1 MSILSVSCYEGLIF
15 GLLTVG
21 VYLTFRV
28 LAFPDLSVDATFPLG
43 GATAAVLIVKGVNP
57 FLATFAAFVAG
68 LIAGTVTGLLNTVLR
83 ISALLSGILM
93 MVGVYSVNLRIMGG
107 ANVPL
112 LRQVTA
118 FDLAGRLFSL
128 HGMSLSIVFAAIV
141 ALIFFGILN
150 WFLRTEIGLAL
161 RATGDNEEMVRSL
174 GSNTDKNI
182 LIGCALSN
190 GLVALTGSLVAQNQ
204 GFCDVGMGIGMIV
217 MALAAVIL
225 GEALIYPRGITWTLI
240 ACFSGTFLYRLF
252 ITIALRLGMRPGD
265 LKMITSLLV
274 VVALGIPY
282 LKKKLYHE
290 WVPPAS
296 RM

>member
-1 MSILSVSCYEGLIF
+1 
-15 GLLTVG
+15 
-21 VYLTFRV
+21 
-28 LAFPDLSVDATFPLG
+28 
-43 GATAAVLIVKGVNP
+43 
-57 FLATFAAFVAG
+57 
-68 LIAGTVTGLLNTVLR
+68 
-83 ISALLSGILM
+83 
-93 MVGVYSVNLRIMGG
+93 
-107 ANVPL
+107 
-112 LRQVTA
+112 
-118 FDLAGRLFSL
+118 
-128 HGMSLSIVFAAIV
+128 MSLSIVFAAIV

>member
-1 MSILSVSCYEGLIF
+1 MDTLLSILSVSCYEGLIF

-112 LRQVTA
+112 LRQVTLRQVTA

-174 GSNTDKNI
+174 GSNTDK
-182 LIGCALSN
+182 
-190 GLVALTGSLVAQNQ
+190 
-204 GFCDVGMGIGMIV
+204 
-217 MALAAVIL
+217 
-225 GEALIYPRGITWTLI
+225 
-240 ACFSGTFLYRLF
+240 
-252 ITIALRLGMRPGD
+252 
-265 LKMITSLLV
+265 
-274 VVALGIPY
+274 
-282 LKKKLYHE
+282 
-290 WVPPAS
+290 
-296 RM
+296 